1 MGFAGKGRIVV
12 GERAKNCRPMIY
24 DAKRL
29 IGKPFE
35 KAQAEGHMS
44 NWDFQV
50 EEGTN
55 GRCQIRVPG
64 REPLAIEQISSYV
77 LDAMRKA
84 AEQRLGG

>member
-12 GERAKNCRPMIY
+12 GERARNCRPMIY

-29 IGKPFE
+29 IGKPF
-35 KAQAEGHMS
+35 ATAVQEGHMKS
-44 NWDFQV
+44 WEFDV

-55 GRCQIRVPG
+55 GRCQIRIPNKD
-64 REPLAIEQISSYV
+64 PLAVEQISSYV

-84 AEQRLGG
+84 AE